1 LQPAASFQRFSQRRP
16 LHLARTSP
24 GLVLLLLIATLG
36 ITTPAQTQ
44 IPANHDRLKALKS
57 IAIEAGETASD
68 VQCFLC
74 NVHVRGHVTG
84 DVVTFGGSI
93 FVDGRVDGDAVAFG
107 GRIESHSNSKIF
119 GDAVA
124 IGGYVSRQDNSV
136 IVGDSK
142 SMPYVLIPGQYRPT
156 VLGSLTLA
164 FINMLFVALGYLFVR
179 EKRAET
185 FARAIERR
193 PTSVFFAGI
202 FLLLIFYGLDWLTG
216 YLGRME
222 TVSDIVLL
230 ALFLAVAAA
239 GATGLGYW
247 VARVVF
253 PETNGVWAAIGG
265 VLALS
270 LLELVPLLG
279 LLVFAVGLTISVGAS
294 LATRFGSREVSVP
307 KQAAQELEPQPPRYL

>member
-1 LQPAASFQRFSQRRP
+1 MTRGLAA
-16 LHLARTSP
+16 
-24 GLVLLLLIATLG
+24 LLLLISTLS
-36 ITTPAQTQ
+36 IATPAQTK

-57 IAIEAGETASD
+57 IVIEGDETASD

-84 DVVTFGGSI
+84 DIVTFGGSI

-107 GRIESHSNSKIF
+107 GRIESNSNSKIF
-119 GDAVA
+119 GDAAA
-124 IGGYVSRQDNSV
+124 IGGYVNRQNNSV

-142 SMPYVLIPGQYRPT
+142 SIPYVLIPGQYRPT
-156 VLGSLTLA
+156 LLGGLVLAL
-164 FINMLFVALGYLFVR
+164 INLLFVTIGYLLVR
-179 EKRAET
+179 GKRAET

-193 PTSVFFAGI
+193 PTSVFFAGV

-216 YLGRME
+216 YLGHRME
-222 TVSDIVLL
+222 SLSDAVLL
-230 ALFLAVAAA
+230 LIFLVLAAA

-253 PETNGVWAAIGG
+253 PETNGIWAAIGG

-270 LLELVPLLG
+270 LLELVPLFG
-279 LLVFAVGLTISVGAS
+279 LLVFAVGLIISVGAS
-294 LATRFGSREVSVP
+294 LATRFGSREVALP
-307 KQAAQELEPQPPRYL
+307 KHAAQGLEPQAPRYL

>member
-1 LQPAASFQRFSQRRP
+1 MTRGLAA
-16 LHLARTSP
+16 
-24 GLVLLLLIATLG
+24 LLLLISTLSIATPG
-36 ITTPAQTQ
+36 QTR
-44 IPANHDRLKALKS
+44 IPPNHDRLRALKS
-57 IAIEAGETASD
+57 IVIETGETASD

-74 NVHVRGHVTG
+74 NVHVAGHVTG
-84 DVVTFGGSI
+84 DIVTFGGSI

-107 GRIESHSNSKIF
+107 GRIESNSNSKIF

-124 IGGYVSRQDNSV
+124 IGGYISRQDNSV
-136 IVGDSK
+136 IVGVTK

-156 VLGSLTLA
+156 LLGSLALA
-164 FINMLFVALGYLFVR
+164 FINVLFVALGYLFVR
-179 EKRAET
+179 AKRAET

-193 PTSVFFAGI
+193 PTSVFFSGI

-216 YLGRME
+216 YFGRME
-222 TVSDIVLL
+222 TPSDVVLL
-230 ALFLAVAAA
+230 IIFLAVAAA

-253 PETNGVWAAIGG
+253 PETSGIWAAVGG

-294 LATRFGSREVSVP
+294 FATRFGSREVSVP
-307 KQAAQELEPQPPRYL
+307 KHIAHELDPQPPRYL

>member
-1 LQPAASFQRFSQRRP
+1 MTRG
-16 LHLARTSP
+16 LAVLFLLTSAFC
-24 GLVLLLLIATLG
+24 VV
-36 ITTPAQTQ
+36 TPAQIT
-44 IPANHDRLKALKS
+44 PNHDRLKALKN
-57 IAIEAGETASD
+57 IDIETGETASD
-68 VQCFLC
+68 VQCFMC

-84 DVVTFGGSI
+84 DIVTFGGSI

-107 GRIESHSNSKIF
+107 GRIESNSNSKIF

-124 IGGYVSRQDNSV
+124 IGGYISRQDNSA

-142 SMPYVLIPGQYRPT
+142 SVPYVLIPGQYRPT
-156 VLGSLTLA
+156 LLGSLALA
-164 FINMLFVALGYLFVR
+164 FINVLFVTIGYLLVR
-179 EKRAET
+179 AKRAET

-193 PTSVFFAGI
+193 PASVFFAGI
-202 FLLLIFYGLDWLTG
+202 FLILIFYGLDWLTG

-222 TVSDIVLL
+222 TLSDIALL
-230 ALFLAVAAA
+230 VVFLATAAA

-253 PETNGVWAAIGG
+253 PETNGIWACIGG
-265 VLALS
+265 VVALS

-279 LLVFAVGLTISVGAS
+279 LPVFAVGLTISVGAS

-307 KQAAQELEPQPPRYL
+307 TNAEQELVEPQSPRYL

>member
-1 LQPAASFQRFSQRRP
+1 MTRG
-16 LHLARTSP
+16 LAVSL
-24 GLVLLLLIATLG
+24 LVLALCISTL
-36 ITTPAQTQ
+36 AQTP
-44 IPANHDRLKALKS
+44 IPPNHDRLKALKS
-57 IAIEAGETASD
+57 IAIESSETASD

-84 DVVTFGGSI
+84 DIVTFGGSI

-107 GRIESHSNSKIF
+107 GRIESNSNSKIF

-124 IGGYVSRQDNSV
+124 IGGYVNRQNNSV

-156 VLGSLTLA
+156 LLGGLA
-164 FINMLFVALGYLFVR
+164 LALINLLFVTIGYLLVR
-179 EKRAET
+179 GKRAET

-193 PTSVFFAGI
+193 PTSVFFAGV

-216 YLGRME
+216 FLGHRME
-222 TVSDIVLL
+222 SISDAALLLVFLVL
-230 ALFLAVAAA
+230 AAA

-253 PETNGVWAAIGG
+253 PETNGIWAAIGG
-265 VLALS
+265 ILALS

-279 LLVFAVGLTISVGAS
+279 LLVFVVGLTISVGAS
-294 LATRFGSREVSVP
+294 LATRFGSREVALP
-307 KQAAQELEPQPPRYL
+307 KHAAQQLERQAPRYL

>member
-1 LQPAASFQRFSQRRP
+1 MTRGLAVLFLLASS
-16 LHLARTSP
+16 AIC
-24 GLVLLLLIATLG
+24 VV
-36 ITTPAQTQ
+36 TPAQTT
-44 IPANHDRLKALKS
+44 PNHDRLKALKN
-57 IAIEAGETASD
+57 IDIETGETASD
-68 VQCFLC
+68 VQCFMC

-84 DVVTFGGSI
+84 DIVTFGGSI

-107 GRIESHSNSKIF
+107 GRIESNSNSKIF

-124 IGGYVSRQDNSV
+124 IGGYISRQDNSA

-156 VLGSLTLA
+156 LLGSLALA
-164 FINMLFVALGYLFVR
+164 FINVFFVAIGYLFAR
-179 EKRAET
+179 AKRAET

-193 PTSVFFAGI
+193 PASVFFAGI
-202 FLLLIFYGLDWLTG
+202 FLILIFYGLDWLTG

-222 TVSDIVLL
+222 TLSDIALL
-230 ALFLAVAAA
+230 VVFLVVAAT

-253 PETNGVWAAIGG
+253 PETNGIWASIGG

-307 KQAAQELEPQPPRYL
+307 TNAEQELVEPQSPRYL

>member
-1 LQPAASFQRFSQRRP
+1 MTR
-16 LHLARTSP
+16 
-24 GLVLLLLIATLG
+24 GLTVLLLLISTLCVVS
-36 ITTPAQTQ
+36 TPAQTK
-44 IPANHDRLKALKS
+44 IPPNHDRLKALKS

-74 NVHVRGHVTG
+74 NIHVRGHVTG
-84 DVVTFGGSI
+84 DIVTFGGSI

-107 GRIESHSNSKIF
+107 GRIESNSNSKIF

-124 IGGYVSRQDNSV
+124 VGGYISRQENSA

-142 SMPYVLIPGQYRPT
+142 SMPYVLIPGQNRPT
-156 VLGSLTLA
+156 LLGS
-164 FINMLFVALGYLFVR
+164 FVR
-179 EKRAET
+179 AKRAET

-193 PTSVFFAGI
+193 PTSVFFSGI

-216 YLGRME
+216 YLGRWE
-222 TVSDIVLL
+222 TPSDVILL
-230 ALFLAVAAA
+230 IIFLAIAAA

-253 PETNGVWAAIGG
+253 PETSGIWAAIGG

-294 LATRFGSREVSVP
+294 VATRFGSREVALP
-307 KQAAQELEPQPPRYL
+307 KHAAQELEPQPPRYL

>member
-1 LQPAASFQRFSQRRP
+1 MTR
-16 LHLARTSP
+16 
-24 GLVLLLLIATLG
+24 GLTVLLLLISTLCVVP
-36 ITTPAQTQ
+36 TPAQTP
-44 IPANHDRLKALKS
+44 ITPNHDRLKALKS
-57 IAIEAGETASD
+57 IVIEAGETASD

-74 NVHVRGHVTG
+74 NIHVRGHVTG
-84 DVVTFGGSI
+84 DIVTFGGSI

-107 GRIESHSNSKIF
+107 GRIESNSNSKIF

-136 IVGDSK
+136 IVGESK

-156 VLGSLTLA
+156 LLGSIALA
-164 FINMLFVALGYLFVR
+164 FINVLFVALGYLFVR
-179 EKRAET
+179 AKRAET

-193 PTSVFFAGI
+193 PASVFFAGV

-216 YLGRME
+216 YLGRWE
-222 TVSDIVLL
+222 TPSDVVLL
-230 ALFLAVAAA
+230 IIFLAIAAA

-253 PETNGVWAAIGG
+253 PETSGIWAAIGG

-294 LATRFGSREVSVP
+294 LATRFGAREVSVP
-307 KQAAQELEPQPPRYL
+307 KQAAPDLQPQPPRYL

>member
-1 LQPAASFQRFSQRRP
+1 MTRG
-16 LHLARTSP
+16 LA
-24 GLVLLLLIATLG
+24 VLLLLISTICVVSAA
-36 ITTPAQTQ
+36 AQTK

-57 IAIEAGETASD
+57 IAIETGETASD

-84 DVVTFGGSI
+84 DIVTFGGSI

-107 GRIESHSNSKIF
+107 GRIESNSNSKIF

-124 IGGYVSRQDNSV
+124 VGGYISRQDNSV
-136 IVGDSK
+136 IVGESK

-156 VLGSLTLA
+156 LLGSLVLA
-164 FINMLFVALGYLFVR
+164 FFNVIFVALGYLFVR
-179 EKRAET
+179 SKRAET
-185 FARAIERR
+185 FARSIERR
-193 PTSVFFAGI
+193 PTSVFFSGI
-202 FLLLIFYGLDWLTG
+202 FLLLIFFGLDWLTG

-222 TVSDIVLL
+222 TPSDVVLL
-230 ALFLAVAAA
+230 IVFLAIAAA

-253 PETNGVWAAIGG
+253 PETSGIWAAIGG

-294 LATRFGSREVSVP
+294 VATRFGSREVSPP
-307 KQAAQELEPQPPRYL
+307 KHVEQELEPQAPRYL

>member
-1 LQPAASFQRFSQRRP
+1 MTRR
-16 LHLARTSP
+16 LA
-24 GLVLLLLIATLG
+24 VLFLMVSTLG
-36 ITTPAQTQ
+36 ITTPAQTK

-57 IAIEAGETASD
+57 IAIEADETVSD

-74 NVHVRGHVTG
+74 NIHVRGHVTG
-84 DVVTFGGSI
+84 DIVTFGGSI

-107 GRIESHSNSKIF
+107 GRIESNSNSKIF

-124 IGGYVSRQDNSV
+124 IGGYISRQDNSV
-136 IVGDSK
+136 IVGESK
-142 SMPYVLIPGQYRPT
+142 SMPYVLIPGQYHPT
-156 VLGSLTLA
+156 LLGSLALA
-164 FINMLFVALGYLFVR
+164 FINLFFVTIGYLLVR
-179 EKRAET
+179 AKRAET
-185 FARAIERR
+185 FASAVERR
-193 PTSVFFAGI
+193 PTSVFFSGI

-222 TVSDIVLL
+222 TPADVVLL
-230 ALFLAVAAA
+230 VVFLAIAAA

-253 PETNGVWAAIGG
+253 PETSGIWAAVGG

-270 LLELVPLLG
+270 LVELVPLLG

-307 KQAAQELEPQPPRYL
+307 KHTAQQFEPQPPRYL

>member
-1 LQPAASFQRFSQRRP
+1 MTRG
-16 LHLARTSP
+16 LA
-24 GLVLLLLIATLG
+24 VLCLLISTLCVS
-36 ITTPAQTQ
+36 TPAQTH
-44 IPANHDRLKALKS
+44 IPPNHDRLKALKS
-57 IAIEAGETASD
+57 IVIETGETASD

-74 NVHVRGHVTG
+74 NVHVAGHVTG
-84 DVVTFGGSI
+84 DIVTFGGSI

-107 GRIESHSNSKIF
+107 GRIESNSNSKVF

-124 IGGYVSRQDNSV
+124 IGGYISRQDNSV
-136 IVGDSK
+136 IVGVSK

-156 VLGSLTLA
+156 LLGSLALA
-164 FINMLFVALGYLFVR
+164 LFNVLFVALGYLFVR
-179 EKRAET
+179 AKRAET

-193 PTSVFFAGI
+193 PTSVFFSGI

-216 YLGRME
+216 YFGRME
-222 TVSDIVLL
+222 TLSDVALL
-230 ALFLAVAAA
+230 IIFLSIAAA

-253 PETNGVWAAIGG
+253 PETSGIWAAIGG
-265 VLALS
+265 VLSLS

-294 LATRFGSREVSVP
+294 FATRFGFREVSVP
-307 KQAAQELEPQPPRYL
+307 KHIAQELDPQAPRYL

>member
-1 LQPAASFQRFSQRRP
+1 MTRGLAA
-16 LHLARTSP
+16 
-24 GLVLLLLIATLG
+24 LLLLISTLSIATPG
-36 ITTPAQTQ
+36 QHR
-44 IPANHDRLKALKS
+44 IPPNHDRLKALKS
-57 IAIEAGETASD
+57 IVIETGETASD

-74 NVHVRGHVTG
+74 NVHVAGHVTG
-84 DVVTFGGSI
+84 DIVTFGGSI

-107 GRIESHSNSKIF
+107 GRIESNSNSKIF

-124 IGGYVSRQDNSV
+124 IGGYISRQDNSV
-136 IVGDSK
+136 IVGVSK

-156 VLGSLTLA
+156 LLGSLALA
-164 FINMLFVALGYLFVR
+164 FINVLFVALGYLFVR
-179 EKRAET
+179 AKRAET

-193 PTSVFFAGI
+193 PTSVFFSGI

-216 YLGRME
+216 YFGRME
-222 TVSDIVLL
+222 TPSDVVLL
-230 ALFLAVAAA
+230 IIFLAVAAA

-253 PETNGVWAAIGG
+253 PETSGIWAAVGG

-294 LATRFGSREVSVP
+294 FATRFGSREVSVP
-307 KQAAQELEPQPPRYL
+307 KHIAHELDPQPPRYL

>member
-1 LQPAASFQRFSQRRP
+1 MTRR
-16 LHLARTSP
+16 LAI
-24 GLVLLLLIATLG
+24 LFLLISTLCVA
-36 ITTPAQTQ
+36 TPAQT
-44 IPANHDRLKALKS
+44 PANHDRLKALKS
-57 IAIEAGETASD
+57 IAIENGETASD

-107 GRIESHSNSKIF
+107 GRIESNSNSKIF

-124 IGGYVSRQDNSV
+124 IGGYISRQDNST
-136 IVGDSK
+136 IAGESK

-156 VLGSLTLA
+156 LLGSLALA
-164 FINMLFVALGYLFVR
+164 AINLFFVAVGYLLVR
-179 EKRAET
+179 AKRAET

-202 FLLLIFYGLDWLTG
+202 LLLLVFYGLDWLTG

-222 TVSDIVLL
+222 SLSDAVLL
-230 ALFLAVAAA
+230 IVFLAIAAA

-253 PETNGVWAAIGG
+253 PETSGIWAAIGG

-279 LLVFAVGLTISVGAS
+279 LLVFAVGLTISVGTSA
-294 LATRFGSREVSVP
+294 ATRFGSREVSVP
-307 KQAAQELEPQPPRYL
+307 KHAAQELEPQSVHYL

>member
-1 LQPAASFQRFSQRRP
+1 MTR
-16 LHLARTSP
+16 
-24 GLVLLLLIATLG
+24 GLVVLCLLISILCVSTL
-36 ITTPAQTQ
+36 AQTR
-44 IPANHDRLKALKS
+44 IPPNHDRLKALRS
-57 IAIEAGETASD
+57 IVIESGDTASD

-107 GRIESHSNSKIF
+107 GRIESNSNSKIF

-124 IGGYVSRQDNSV
+124 IGGYISRQENSA
-136 IVGDSK
+136 IVGKSK

-156 VLGSLTLA
+156 LLGSLALA
-164 FINMLFVALGYLFVR
+164 AINLFFVAVGYLLVR
-179 EKRAET
+179 AKRAET
-185 FARAIERR
+185 FARAIEHR

-202 FLLLIFYGLDWLTG
+202 LLLLIFYGLDWLTG
-216 YLGRME
+216 YFGRME
-222 TVSDIVLL
+222 SLSDAVLL
-230 ALFLAVAAA
+230 IVFLAIAAA

-253 PETNGVWAAIGG
+253 PETSGIWAAIGG

-294 LATRFGSREVSVP
+294 AATRFGSREVSLP
-307 KQAAQELEPQPPRYL
+307 KHPAQELDPQSVRYL

>member
-1 LQPAASFQRFSQRRP
+1 MIRG
-16 LHLARTSP
+16 LA
-24 GLVLLLLIATLG
+24 VLLLLISTFC
-36 ITTPAQTQ
+36 ISTPAQTP
-44 IPANHDRLKALKS
+44 ITPNHDRLKALKS
-57 IAIEAGETASD
+57 IVIEAGETASD

-84 DVVTFGGSI
+84 DIVTFGGSI

-107 GRIESHSNSKIF
+107 GRIESNSNSKIF

-124 IGGYVSRQDNSV
+124 IGGYISRQDNSV

-142 SMPYVLIPGQYRPT
+142 SMPYVLLPGQYRPT
-156 VLGSLTLA
+156 LLGGIALA
-164 FINMLFVALGYLFVR
+164 CINMLFVTLGYLFVR
-179 EKRAET
+179 AKRAET

-193 PTSVFFAGI
+193 PASVFFAGV

-216 YLGRME
+216 YLGSME
-222 TVSDIVLL
+222 TLADVVLL
-230 ALFLAVAAA
+230 IIFLAITAA

-253 PETNGVWAAIGG
+253 PETSGIWAAIGG

-279 LLVFAVGLTISVGAS
+279 LLGLAVGLTISVGAS
-294 LATRFGSREVSVP
+294 LATRFGSREVSFP
-307 KQAAQELEPQPPRYL
+307 KHAAQELEPQAPRYL